1 MPNSNK
7 TNQPQNTQIPKPPL
21 SPTPIVP
28 LQIEPEPIFVMTIE
42 LEQGKVG
49 HIKIYPDSIAEEL
62 SYDFCHQN
70 NLDFQSLNYLKEQIQ
85 ELIDD
90 YNKKHNINKEQK
102 EIQEQ
107 EKEKKEEKPK
117 LTSYDSI
124 LESFRKKKREKSKCK
139 SSLSKNYKPNLIQK
153 VKQSSESRKES
164 NKSCN
169 YSTQRNLTT
178 TQNEGGD
185 KKFPVANSKNQ
196 LFIPSSH
203 FNTKRTESNDSKRH
217 RSQSKKNYGEILYER
232 SKIEQKQKITKINE
246 MKTQLRLQTEQNFTF
261 KPTFYRSSPNLIFKP
276 SKNYNCKTQ
285 VTQENTEYLLTNA
298 NPPSQKNNGFSEK
311 ILNKQDSSKFLKIRA
326 KTPLQP
332 KNRPPSQ
339 KKIRHQHY
347 LTENNKIPFSSRQM
361 NYKKKAEDNIKK
373 IRDEL
378 YPPTDLTTGQP
389 LFRPKLISNQ
399 HRNSKLNNN
408 TGNIFYNLY
417 SYADKYRYNQLN
429 RNKEFKNEIN
439 NMSNKSKLSVNTE
452 EIFQKKKIE
461 VFKYLFKLLDHD
473 EDNMISIYTIELKKI
488 PDNILNII
496 NPIIND
502 LREYQGSISQNEF
515 IDECQSLFDVSLSF
529 FLLF

>member
-21 SPTPIVP
+21 SPTSIIP
-28 LQIEPEPIFVMTIE
+28 LQMEPEPIFVMTIE

-49 HIKIYPDSIAEEL
+49 NIKIYPDSNADEL

-85 ELIDD
+85 ELIND
-90 YNKKHNINKEQK
+90 YNKKHNVNFEKKETK
-102 EIQEQ
+102 EQ
-107 EKEKKEEKPK
+107 EKEKKQKIN
-117 LTSYDSI
+117 SYDSI
-124 LESFRKKKREKSKCK
+124 LESFRKKKRENSKCK

-153 VKQSSESRKES
+153 VKQLGGSRKES

-169 YSTQRNLTT
+169 YSSQRNITT
-178 TQNEGGD
+178 TQNENED
-185 KKFPVANSKNQ
+185 KKFPVSNSKNQ

-203 FNTKRTESNDSKRH
+203 FNTKRTESNNSKRH
-217 RSQSKKNYGEILYER
+217 KSQSKKNYGEILYER

-261 KPTFYRSSPNLIFKP
+261 KPTFYKSSPNLFSKP
-276 SKNYNCKTQ
+276 PKNYNCKTQ
-285 VTQENTEYLLTNA
+285 VTQENTEYLITKA
-298 NPPSQKNNGFSEK
+298 NPPSLKNHNFSEK
-311 ILNKQDSSKFLKIRA
+311 ILKKQNSSKFLKIRA
-326 KTPLQP
+326 KTPLEP
-332 KNRPPSQ
+332 KIRPLSQ

-347 LTENNKIPFSSRQM
+347 LTENNKIPFSFRQM
-361 NYKKKAEDNIKK
+361 NYKKKAEDNINK

-378 YPPTDLTTGQP
+378 YPATDLTTGQQ
-389 LFRPKLISNQ
+389 LFHPKLISNQ
-399 HRNSKLNNN
+399 HRNNKLNKNS
-408 TGNIFYNLY
+408 GNIFYNLY

-429 RNKEFKNEIN
+429 RNKELKNEIN
-439 NMSNKSKLSVNTE
+439 NMSNKSKLSANTE
-452 EIFQKKKIE
+452 EIFQKKKKE

-473 EDNMISIYTIELKKI
+473 EDNMISIYTIDLKKI

-496 NPIIND
+496 SPIIND

-515 IDECQSLFDVSLSF
+515 IDECQILFDVSLCF